1 MGAYQ
6 QINEL
11 AAELRHARLTKAERH
26 AAIRQL
32 HDLQHTLELQ
42 EVAAIESGDSD
53 MAALLYADW
62 LRIESALAA

>member
-6 QINEL
+6 QNSEL
-11 AAELRHARLTKAERH
+11 AAELHCARLTKGERQ

-32 HDLQHTLELQ
+32 HELQHDIEME
-42 EVAAIESGDSD
+42 EVAAIDSGDRATAD
-53 MAALLYADW
+53 TLYAEW